1 MKPINLVDSFLPKIV
16 SQYLNVKDIIL
27 AKKCLSNNF
36 LSDCWKRLSSYDN
49 THIFDAK
56 ILSNPLGKIIQMSDL
71 LRVFLLVR
79 ISAPSSGDLI
89 FSTEGN

>member
-16 SQYLNVKDIIL
+16 SQYLNVKDIISV
-27 AKKCLSNNF
+27 KKCLSNNF
-36 LSDCWKRLSSYDN
+36 LSDCWKRLSYDN
-49 THIFDAK
+49 THTFDAK

-79 ISAPSSGDLI
+79 ISAQSSDDLI